1 MGLNAVVIWG
11 CNAIRMSEAFLFHCV
26 AHWNPLWI
34 PHGVLSSSE
43 RPLDV
48 FSQLAWMLCGHGV
61 HRVPGMLCMMSC
73 SQHSW
78 TPAHWAHSSFTTWCR
93 VGSSLDCVI
102 TLNVIVVSLDRIICC
117 SLFGCTPGSQ
127 PSWLIHPTSL
137 CCRCTLSA
145 MDFLLISMAHHMC
158 CICCWMDV
166 TCVAPAVGDTDGF
179 QEHLS
184 TSENVI
190 HWSILLSGHSATLCR
205 VHSTLECCDC
215 FLMTWIC

>member
-1 MGLNAVVIWG
+1 M
-11 CNAIRMSEAFLFHCV
+11 
-26 AHWNPLWI
+26 
-34 PHGVLSSSE
+34 
-43 RPLDV
+43 
-48 FSQLAWMLCGHGV
+48 
-61 HRVPGMLCMMSC
+61 
-73 SQHSW
+73 
-78 TPAHWAHSSFTTWCR
+78 
-93 VGSSLDCVI
+93 
-102 TLNVIVVSLDRIICC
+102 IVVSLDRIICC

-205 VHSTLECCDC
+205 VHSTLGC
-215 FLMTWIC
+215 FLTAQVRQPNHTRAKFCKGQVFKCSTSQLLTSSPGSSAVGFHFNWDFVVLVLQRTCCRGVVLQAVRCHGGPLSWRVC